1 MAVNFITICVSVIT
15 IYGSVVTICGNLVTI
30 YGKIEK
36 VNGAKAT
43 MNGMVEKV
51 NVNIVLKHGNLP
63 TIYNYLIIQLDKYTK
78 LTDRKDPLRDFHLQ
92 AHFAG
97 AKRQQHLQKE
107 LVLQY
112 IISSSSIIHQDNQNL
127 KQNAQNGNR

>member
-1 MAVNFITICVSVIT
+1 MAVNFIRIRVNPARMNVKNARINVNHVRICVKKASKHVNKTSKQVKQIRMN
-15 IYGSVVTICGNLVTI
+15 V
-30 YGKIEK
+30 K
-36 VNGAKAT
+36 VERKR
-43 MNGMVEKV
+43 VKFI
-51 NVNIVLKHGNLP
+51 IVSDNP
-63 TIYNYLIIQLDKYTK
+63 PI
-78 LTDRKDPLRDFHLQ
+78 LTDKKDPLMNNEIQ

-97 AKRQQHLQKE
+97 AKRQLHLQKE